1 MALLNWMA
9 WGKQRLFCLAT
20 CQVIFTFG
28 VGPSIITGWATMSSL
43 ADATAIVKVVLFC
56 GIDAPCTVMDWPI
69 TRFVPMPGAA
79 SAHRPIILFVNVT
92 VPVNCL
98 VSTCPPLV
106 SM

>member
-1 MALLNWMA
+1 MA
-9 WGKQRLFCLAT
+9 WLNEMAEGKQRVFCLAT

-28 VGPSIITGWATMSSL
+28 VGPSVTTGWATVSWL
-43 ADATAIVKVVLFC
+43 GDATAMVKVELFA

-79 SAHRPIILFVNVT
+79 SVQPPIILFVNVT
-92 VPVNCL
+92 VPVNCF